1 VPACVRGLANC
12 YARRRA
18 QIVRAIG
25 ITIHLNGVMFPSLE
39 LLLRH
44 AIQFFSLRGQPHLL
58 EPGEIGHRDYW
69 PSRLAIVPSY

>member
-1 VPACVRGLANC
+1 MRAGAGYLYDAG
-12 YARRRA
+12 A

-25 ITIHLNGVMFPSLE
+25 LTIHLNGVMFPSLE

-58 EPGEIGHRDYW
+58 EPGEIDYQDRL
-69 PSRLAIVPSY
+69 SRSTIKIDYQD